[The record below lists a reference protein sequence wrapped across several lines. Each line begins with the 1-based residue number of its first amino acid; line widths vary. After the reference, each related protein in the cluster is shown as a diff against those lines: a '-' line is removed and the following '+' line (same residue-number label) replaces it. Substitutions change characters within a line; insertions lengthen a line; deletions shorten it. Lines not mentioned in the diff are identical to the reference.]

1 MKKAKAA
8 RVPVLE
14 NAFELNLP
22 KLMRAVKATGDSRV
36 VLDDVGK
43 RTVAVLAETRLAV
56 LLGGRQWLVDIVAV
70 QCLQGRVR
78 PLLKCPRAHEGN
90 FQSLYYRG
98 DKLACRHCH
107 MLRYRTN
114 VASTATER
122 ARLARSKLLRKMGG
136 EPGQASPKRQPYKWR
151 RPHLRLT
158 TRLANLTKIH
168 FDDLRNWID
177 CARHRKPSAW
187 GNDVGGELSNR

>member
-8 RVPVLE
+8 RVPILE

-22 KLMRAVKATGDSRV
+22 KLMRAVKATRDSRV
-36 VLDDVGK
+36 VLDDGVT

-56 LLGGRQWLVDIVAV
+56 LLGGRQWVVDIVAV

-78 PLLKCPRAHEGN
+78 PLLKCPHAHEGN

-107 MLRYRTN
+107 ALRYRSN
-114 VASTATER
+114 VAATATDR
-122 ARLARSKLLRKMGG
+122 VRIARMKMLRQTAAGSN
-136 EPGQASPKRQPYKWR
+136 ELVLQ
-151 RPHLRLT
+151 
-158 TRLANLTKIH
+158 
-168 FDDLRNWID
+168 
-177 CARHRKPSAW
+177 RKPFTW
-187 GNDVGGELSNR
+187 RKTHLKKLTHFEQLTCVHYRNIREWLERP